1 MQQGRT
7 SSTALLVALS
17 TVFLSRRPRERDL
30 LPAGA
35 AEQTETLLGAVA
47 PGRTRLVG
55 ALSRPPLHH
64 LVRLLERSLLPGIQR
79 HYAARK
85 RAIEEAARTAVAE
98 GAEQLLVLG
107 AGLDTL
113 ATRVARDLPH
123 VRCVEV
129 DHPATQAVKRRA
141 LGEGIPASLRLL
153 PVDLSTRSLRDVDEL
168 DRGLRTVVVLEGVS
182 MYLTEEAVRDI
193 LGACAQL
200 PTGSQVLW
208 TFVHPDD
215 AGRLRFHRA
224 GGWVDTWLDRQHEPF
239 TWGLPVDA
247 VPGFAAPLGLEVEE
261 ILDAADLRTRYLDP
275 LGLEGDLAEGEAVC
289 RCRTSP

>member
-1 MQQGRT
+1 MADQL
-7 SSTALLVALS
+7 TAHDRAALAAA
-17 TVFLSRRPRERDL
+17 LPER
-30 LPAGA
+30 
-35 AEQTETLLGAVA
+35 
-47 PGRTRLVG
+47 
-55 ALSRPPLHH
+55 H
-64 LVRLLERSLLPGIQR
+64 
-79 HYAARK
+79 
-85 RAIEEAARTAVAE
+85 
-98 GAEQLLVLG
+98 
-107 AGLDTL
+107 
-113 ATRVARDLPH
+113 PH
-123 VRCVEV
+123 
-129 DHPATQAVKRRA
+129 
-141 LGEGIPASLRLL
+141 
-153 PVDLSTRSLRDVDEL
+153 RDVDEL

-261 ILDAADLRTRYLDP
+261 ILDGADLRTRYLDP